1 MAAKW
6 SILSRAKQDEE
17 FAAEVEACLQEMP
30 ADVQERFRAPL
41 PQYGP
46 NERDYDADDTQ

>member
-1 MAAKW
+1 MRVCV
-6 SILSRAKQDEE
+6 LSTQA
-17 FAAEVEACLQEMP
+17 ACLQEMP